1 MSTIGHP
8 VMSNHGSMAYYSWSS
23 SNVNTT
29 LYDYKHPSSSGN
41 SENRILQVG
50 KTTVP
55 QLAFSR
61 G

>member
-1 MSTIGHP
+1 
-8 VMSNHGSMAYYSWSS
+8 MAYYSWSS